1 MSRVKTHYHEDI
13 VSPRRNEPLTTQE
26 LRLALVDVVDNRAK
40 LSRYD
45 LVELE
50 SIVSTT
56 AYFLKK
62 ELDARD
68 YRFIDECL
76 EGTPV

>member
-1 MSRVKTHYHEDI
+1 MSRVKQHYHEDI
-13 VSPRRNEPLTTQE
+13 VSPRSEPLTTQE

-62 ELDARD
+62 ELSARD